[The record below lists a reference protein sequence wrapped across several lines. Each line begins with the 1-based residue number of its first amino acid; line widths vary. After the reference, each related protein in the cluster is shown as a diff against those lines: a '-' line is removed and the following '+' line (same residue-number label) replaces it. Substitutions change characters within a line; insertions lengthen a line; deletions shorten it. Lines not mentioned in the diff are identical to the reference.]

1 MQLQI
6 VIQLT
11 AESGKPG
18 GRKPEDRRRESRI
31 CIRHESGT
39 GSKDSIQPVAVNIQD
54 VALIDGQLL
63 IEQLMHMVR
72 RNDDQRSFR
81 NTGDSVVYEDIREVG
96 HCKIYFQSVVRM
108 RSGRR
113 RGSVVAVSQFIGC
126 INCKIGNSHLG
137 FHRHSKGRYLA

>member
-1 MQLQI
+1 MLDPAIQYTKQREKIRIGRKGGLRMQLQI

-11 AESGKPG
+11 AEPGKPG

-63 IEQLMHMVR
+63 IEQLM
-72 RNDDQRSFR
+72 QA
-81 NTGDSVVYEDIREVG
+81 
-96 HCKIYFQSVVRM
+96 
-108 RSGRR
+108 
-113 RGSVVAVSQFIGC
+113 GS
-126 INCKIGNSHLG
+126 
-137 FHRHSKGRYLA
+137 RLACGYQWNKTFYGIIWR

>member
-11 AESGKPG
+11 AEPGKPG

-81 NTGDSVVYEDIREVG
+81 NTETVSSKRT
-96 HCKIYFQSVVRM
+96 
-108 RSGRR
+108 SGR
-113 RGSVVAVSQFIGC
+113 SDIV
-126 INCKIGNSHLG
+126 
-137 FHRHSKGRYLA
+137 RYISRALCVCGLAGEEVPLLR

>member
-11 AESGKPG
+11 AEPGKPG

-31 CIRHESGT
+31 CIRTVESGT
-39 GSKDSIQPVAVNIQD
+39 GPKDSIQPVSVNIQD

-81 NTGDSVVYEDIREVG
+81 NTGDSVV
-96 HCKIYFQSVVRM
+96 
-108 RSGRR
+108 
-113 RGSVVAVSQFIGC
+113 
-126 INCKIGNSHLG
+126 
-137 FHRHSKGRYLA
+137 

>member
-11 AESGKPG
+11 AEPGKPG
-18 GRKPEDRRRESRI
+18 GRKPKDRRRESRI

-81 NTGDSVVYEDIREVG
+81 NTGDSVV
-96 HCKIYFQSVVRM
+96 
-108 RSGRR
+108 
-113 RGSVVAVSQFIGC
+113 
-126 INCKIGNSHLG
+126 
-137 FHRHSKGRYLA
+137 

>member
-11 AESGKPG
+11 AEPGKPG
-18 GRKPEDRRRESRI
+18 GRKPEDCRRESRI

-63 IEQLMHMVR
+63 IEQLMNMVR

-81 NTGDSVVYEDIREVG
+81 NTGDSVV
-96 HCKIYFQSVVRM
+96 
-108 RSGRR
+108 
-113 RGSVVAVSQFIGC
+113 
-126 INCKIGNSHLG
+126 
-137 FHRHSKGRYLA
+137 

>member
-11 AESGKPG
+11 AEPGKPG

-72 RNDDQRSFR
+72 RNDDQRFFR
-81 NTGDSVVYEDIREVG
+81 NTGDSVV
-96 HCKIYFQSVVRM
+96 
-108 RSGRR
+108 
-113 RGSVVAVSQFIGC
+113 
-126 INCKIGNSHLG
+126 
-137 FHRHSKGRYLA
+137 